1 MTPKHLEA
9 TLVVVIN
16 RKTGKEEKRY
26 LINERPSQKSVKEYM
41 TPAVDYF
48 AGVLREVREK

>member
-1 MTPKHLEA
+1 MKTSSCEA
-9 TLVVVIN
+9 TLVIVIN

-26 LINERPSQKSVKEYM
+26 LINERPASKTPDEYM